1 MSPLGIAALSA
12 GANLAGNVISDVFS
26 RQAED
31 RSYERSLALMKQQN
45 DYNVDMWNRANAYN
59 SPSHQRALLEEAG
72 YNPAMYADG
81 VGFQPA
87 SEVTSADASV
97 PYNSSQGQGYRQGI
111 VNVIEAL
118 RSEVEIEK
126 LRADIKRLNID
137 NEDAQLALDARKAKQ
152 PNMQNQHYQ
161 DENGNWVLETYP
173 DTNAYEEQRQSGRV
187 ELGRNAVQSAQARA
201 ELETYLATQD
211 VLKDMPRWQLK
222 NLKEEL
228 RTRVMNNSLLEED
241 VKLMKQ
247 YGLSSRDQNGWTALL
262 RATLRNPD
270 AVYNMLDRLI
280 ESGSRTAVNFWN
292 RIIGDS
298 DGNPPSGSW

>member
-1 MSPLGIAALSA
+1 MNALGVAALSA

-31 RSYERSLALMKQQN
+31 RSYYRSLALMKQQN
-45 DYNVDMWNRANAYN
+45 DYNIDMWNRANAYN
-59 SPSHQRALLEEAG
+59 SPSHQRALLEDAG

-87 SEVTSADASV
+87 SEITSAEASV

-137 NEDAQLALDARKAKQ
+137 NEDAQLSLDAKKAPRSNVYDSQYK
-152 PNMQNQHYQ
+152 
-161 DENGNWVLETYP
+161 DENGNWVVESYP
-173 DTNAYEEQRQSGRV
+173 KTNAYMEERQSGRADLERKV
-187 ELGRNAVQSAQARA
+187 VDTARSRS
-201 ELETYLATQD
+201 EYETYLATQD
-211 VLKDMPRWQLK
+211 ILKDMPKWQLQ

-228 RTRVMNNSLLEED
+228 RTRQMNNSLLEED
-241 VKLMKQ
+241 VHLMKEF
-247 YGLSSRDQNGWTALL
+247 GISSRDQNSWTALL
-262 RATLRNPD
+262 RACLRNPD

-280 ESGSRTAVNFWN
+280 DSGSRTAVNFWN

-298 DGNPPSGSW
+298 DGNFPSGSW

>member
-1 MSPLGIAALSA
+1 MSALGLAALSA

-31 RSYERSLALMKQQN
+31 RSYQRSLALMKQQN
-45 DYNVDMWNRANAYN
+45 DYNVDMWNRANSYN

-111 VNVIEAL
+111 VNVIESL

-126 LRADIKRLNID
+126 LRADLKRQLID
-137 NEDAQLALDARKAKQ
+137 NEDAQLALDANKMEFQYDDHWSANSYIAEKSHKADEYSYQYKSQKLDLAQRKAE
-152 PNMQNQHYQ
+152 Y
-161 DENGNWVLETYP
+161 D
-173 DTNAYEEQRQSGRV
+173 
-187 ELGRNAVQSAQARA
+187 
-201 ELETYLATQD
+201 TYLATQD
-211 VLKDMPRWQLK
+211 VLKSMPRWQLK

-228 RTRVMNNSLLEED
+228 RTRVMNNSLLDED
-241 VKLMKQ
+241 VKLMKEF
-247 YGLSSRDQNGWTALL
+247 GISSRDQNSWTALL
-262 RATLRNPD
+262 RACLRNPD

-280 ESGSRTAVNFWN
+280 DSGSRTAVNFWN

-298 DGNPPSGSW
+298 DGNSPGSW

>member
-1 MSPLGIAALSA
+1 M
-12 GANLAGNVISDVFS
+12 
-26 RQAED
+26 
-31 RSYERSLALMKQQN
+31 
-45 DYNVDMWNRANAYN
+45 
-59 SPSHQRALLEEAG
+59 
-72 YNPAMYADG
+72 
-81 VGFQPA
+81 
-87 SEVTSADASV
+87 
-97 PYNSSQGQGYRQGI
+97 
-111 VNVIEAL
+111 
-118 RSEVEIEK
+118 
-126 LRADIKRLNID
+126 
-137 NEDAQLALDARKAKQ
+137 
-152 PNMQNQHYQ
+152 
-161 DENGNWVLETYP
+161 
-173 DTNAYEEQRQSGRV
+173 
-187 ELGRNAVQSAQARA
+187 QSAQARA